1 MAIFTALLLK
11 MVGLYLTVGIG
22 FFAARKL
29 HLNREGISGLLF
41 YIIVPLVF
49 LHGVS
54 KMQLH
59 GGVLLL
65 PPLIMLVSS
74 LLCLITYVYAR
85 RLWPDVADKTA
96 NILAF
101 SSGNGNIGY
110 FGIPVAMM
118 LFSPPVVA
126 TYMVMIIGIMLYEA
140 TLGYY
145 ITAKGDFHL
154 NIALKK
160 ILTLPMLHG
169 SLGGLLLAV
178 MEWPLPAFL
187 EDFFVSLR
195 GAYVILGMMM
205 VGMGLAGMQRFR
217 IDWKFTLSA
226 FFFKFA
232 AWPLSISTI
241 ITLDKAWLGFFTTEI
256 HQAMLL
262 LSLAPMA
269 VTSVI
274 YATLLK
280 AEPEKTAAA
289 VFLSTLFA
297 IFYVPLMIS
306 WLGIGHLT
314 H

>member
-1 MAIFTALLLK
+1 MTLFTTLFLK
-11 MVGLYLTVGIG
+11 MIGLYIAVGMG

-41 YIIVPLVF
+41 YVIVPLVF

-54 KMQLH
+54 KMHLY
-59 GGVLLL
+59 GAALLL
-65 PPLIMLVSS
+65 PPIIMAVSCF
-74 LLCLITYVYAR
+74 LCLTSYAIAR
-85 RLWPDVADKTA
+85 RLWPQEGNKTA

-110 FGIPVAMM
+110 FGIPVAML
-118 LFSPPVVA
+118 LFEPPIVA

-145 ITAKGDFHL
+145 ITAKGDFHPRD
-154 NIALKK
+154 AFKK
-160 ILTLPMLHG
+160 IIRMPMLHG
-169 SLGGLLLAV
+169 SLLGILLAV
-178 MEWPLPAFL
+178 LEWPLPDFL

-205 VGMGLAGMQRFR
+205 VGMGLAGMQRFS
-217 IDWKFTLSA
+217 IDWKFLCSA
-226 FFFKFA
+226 FLIKFA
-232 AWPLSISTI
+232 AWPLTISGVIWLDTHLLHLFDNSIH
-241 ITLDKAWLGFFTTEI
+241 E
-256 HQAMLL
+256 AMLL

-280 AEPEKTAAA
+280 AEPEKIASA
-289 VFLSTLFA
+289 VFLSTFFA
-297 IFYVPLMIS
+297 MFYVPLMITL
-306 WLGIGHLT
+306 LGLGKY
-314 H
+314 